1 MFFNLMKRVLE
12 FGSLAKNNG
21 AIEMNAATYINP
33 TNRFTKIRHDL
44 LPVFGGFLWYLNGT
58 HDTKHT
64 YIFIFSWLLLCN

>member
-1 MFFNLMKRVLE
+1 MKRVLE

-44 LPVFGGFLWYLNGT
+44 LPVFWRISLVFEWYT
-58 HDTKHT
+58 RYKT
-64 YIFIFSWLLLCN
+64 YIHLHLFFAFVV